1 MVGES
6 NDISKS
12 FKQPWLEIKSSQT
25 TLPRFFRAK
34 PPDKARGRQD
44 ARNCIITKAQKT
56 LEILVACGACPSQH
70 FAGLQ
75 VRSVYQLLKT
85 QQPIANDDGDDDGGG
100 GDNNDNDD
108 DNDDADDDND
118 DDNNACNNAPAD
130 DDDDN
135 DYNVD
140 DDKCRVYPTDSGGS
154 PTLGSL
160 SSMLIFQGVDNKN
173 DGLGKMYLFSTM
185 ASFCISITHF
195 RTGKCNFS
203 SKTKP
208 SGNL

>member
-1 MVGES
+1 M
-6 NDISKS
+6 
-12 FKQPWLEIKSSQT
+12 
-25 TLPRFFRAK
+25 
-34 PPDKARGRQD
+34 
-44 ARNCIITKAQKT
+44 
-56 LEILVACGACPSQH
+56 
-70 FAGLQ
+70 
-75 VRSVYQLLKT
+75 YQLLKT

-195 RTGKCNFS
+195 AQVNATFPLKPNHLAIYNKSLTWIFRPFSGSDSLTFNHKFKGDQPVGKVFINCLLGCPRKF
-203 SKTKP
+203 
-208 SGNL
+208 

>member
-1 MVGES
+1 M
-6 NDISKS
+6 
-12 FKQPWLEIKSSQT
+12 
-25 TLPRFFRAK
+25 
-34 PPDKARGRQD
+34 
-44 ARNCIITKAQKT
+44 
-56 LEILVACGACPSQH
+56 
-70 FAGLQ
+70 
-75 VRSVYQLLKT
+75 YQLLKT

-118 DDNNACNNAPAD
+118 DDNNACNNAPADDDDDDD

-195 RTGKCNFS
+195 AQVNATFPP
-203 SKTKP
+203 KP
-208 SGNL
+208 NHLGNL